1 MTWEDLFSTH
11 ETSGRDVNMARNFAY
26 IACNFSAYMFCIA
39 DSMYDF
45 YKSPQ
50 KTGKSSLPPSMR
62 MGGNGN
68 SVPPSMMG
76 GNCSP
81 VTSHCSL
88 VTSQTNSST
97 TNAQS
102 SLSGVPNIDNT
113 ELHDICR
120 KGALAKLLVY
130 LKSPP
135 LVLVRNKLLE

>member
-1 MTWEDLFSTH
+1 
-11 ETSGRDVNMARNFAY
+11 
-26 IACNFSAYMFCIA
+26 
-39 DSMYDF
+39 MYDF
-45 YKSPQ
+45 YNSPQ
-50 KTGKSSLPPSMR
+50 QTGKSTLPPSMR

-68 SVPPSMMG
+68 SLPPSMMG

-81 VTSHCSL
+81 VTYK
-88 VTSQTNSST
+88 TNSST

-102 SLSGVPNIDNT
+102 SLSGFPNIDNT

-135 LVLVRNKLLE
+135 LVLVRNKLLDECRI

>member
-1 MTWEDLFSTH
+1 
-11 ETSGRDVNMARNFAY
+11 
-26 IACNFSAYMFCIA
+26 
-39 DSMYDF
+39 MYEF
-45 YKSPQ
+45 YNSLQ
-50 KTGKSSLPPSMR
+50 KTAKSSLPPSMR

-68 SVPPSMMG
+68 SPPPSDGRKLMMG

-81 VTSHCSL
+81 VTS
-88 VTSQTNSST
+88 QTNSSP

-102 SLSGVPNIDNT
+102 SLSGVLNIDNT

-135 LVLVRNKLLE
+135 LVLVRNK